1 MNECFG
7 RAIFVIRVPSLIH
20 ETKGSSAG
28 YLRYCS
34 VGSFA
39 SLNVA
44 SYVGASQQAGW
55 CTPRRVPSPG
65 HARSGGRRGLYMR
78 VNKAFSNIASP
89 FAFKFTS
96 EGDGGGGGSYSS
108 HYMEVSLDK
117 RFQGSLHI
125 SWLLRVSDA
134 MQRSSRRSF
143 DTCSCGSR
151 TAPSR
156 PRRRKTEQPDLT
168 RPRVPVISDDDI
180 SR

>member
-20 ETKGSSAG
+20 ETKGSFAG
-28 YLRYCS
+28 DLRYCS

-44 SYVGASQQAGW
+44 SYVGW

-78 VNKAFSNIASP
+78 VNKAFSNIATP

-108 HYMEVSLDK
+108 HYMEVSLDTTIS
-117 RFQGSLHI
+117 RNSPERAGGSILSNAPAPDFQK
-125 SWLLRVSDA
+125 
-134 MQRSSRRSF
+134 RRS
-143 DTCSCGSR
+143 
-151 TAPSR
+151 
-156 PRRRKTEQPDLT
+156 
-168 RPRVPVISDDDI
+168 
-180 SR
+180 